1 MTYAEDFGCDI
12 NWVPLDDDLKYDL
25 NEISR
30 RVSDKT
36 SMVFICNPNNP
47 TGTMNS
53 ASDLEDFCLSTSK
66 KHVYLLMKHTTT
78 TQSPTGILQ

>member
-1 MTYAEDFGCDI
+1 MQTNLPCSNDLRRGLDVLTGCLLMMTKIY
-12 NWVPLDDDLKYDL
+12 L

-53 ASDLEDFCLSTSK
+53 ASDLEDFCLSSK
-66 KHVYLLMKHTTT
+66 KTC
-78 TQSPTGILQ
+78 IC

>member
-12 NWVPLDDDLKYDL
+12 NWVPLDEELKYDL

-36 SMVFICNPNNP
+36 SMVFI
-47 TGTMNS
+47 
-53 ASDLEDFCLSTSK
+53 
-66 KHVYLLMKHTTT
+66 
-78 TQSPTGILQ
+78 

>member
-53 ASDLEDFCLSTSK
+53 ASDLERFLS
-66 KHVYLLMKHTTT
+66 VYVKENMC
-78 TQSPTGILQ
+78 IC